1 MQIQPT
7 GSSINIAPQTATPTM
22 RPSDSSARTQTT
34 QQGEHLG
41 TSSSMTSPPDEKSS
55 VQEATKRLQ
64 NFVAKVQGGDIQF
77 NVDSDSGKTVVK
89 VVDRGTQEVL
99 RQIPSEEALEIARAL
114 DRFQGL
120 LVKQQA

>member
-7 GSSINIAPQTATPTM
+7 GSSINVAAQPAAATA
-22 RPSDSSARTQTT
+22 RPSDISVHAQATPQSEYVDKSVS
-34 QQGEHLG
+34 GKP
-41 TSSSMTSPPDEKSS
+41 TSEEQNS

-64 NFVAKVQGGDIQF
+64 NFVSGVRGDIQF

-120 LVKQQA
+120 LIKQQA

>member
-7 GSSINIAPQTATPTM
+7 GSSINVAAQPTAPTT
-22 RPSDSSARTQTT
+22 RPSDINVHATP
-34 QQGEHLG
+34 QGEHANNAVSG
-41 TSSSMTSPPDEKSS
+41 KPASEEQSS

-64 NFVAKVQGGDIQF
+64 NFVSGVRGDIQF
-77 NVDSDSGKTVVK
+77 NVDNDSGKTVVK

-120 LVKQQA
+120 LIKQQA